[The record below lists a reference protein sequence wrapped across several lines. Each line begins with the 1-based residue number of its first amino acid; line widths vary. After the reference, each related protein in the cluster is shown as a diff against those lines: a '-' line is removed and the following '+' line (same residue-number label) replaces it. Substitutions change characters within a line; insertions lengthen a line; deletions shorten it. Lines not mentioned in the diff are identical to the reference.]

1 MKRERTPEQIQ
12 ADKER
17 MARIRAMRTTVT
29 PEPELKEPNVPR
41 PDFVSVYQWHAWL
54 RDNGFNVGELPNE

>member
-17 MARIRAMRTTVT
+17 MARVRAMRESTTT
-29 PEPELKEPNVPR
+29 QLKIPNVPR
-41 PDFVSVYQWHAWL
+41 PDFVSVYLWNRWL
-54 RDNGFNVGELPNE
+54 TDNGFEVEV